1 MELIILWRNMVHCF
15 KLNEYPFVLL
25 TCVISCHHAN
35 PTAVVCPSWKDSQSY
50 YYCTK
55 VFYTGKC
62 PARRDPE
69 ETSNNA
75 HHEASVCRLTN
86 VSSGLDSIMLSLPTL
101 MPGYNEQKCLDFC
114 FWRLAQ
120 WWTLLSS
127 MWLESSS
134 ETDNMDIMFCS
145 IVVCVF
151 FFFPQ
156 WFCLQILIKAIQ
168 LVTVYSQLLCR
179 SGRASHVAEW

>member
-1 MELIILWRNMVHCF
+1 MAPKKPMDVGGGPVPGQNHSCKEMKWMLFVDMECG
-15 KLNEYPFVLL
+15 
-25 TCVISCHHAN
+25 T
-35 PTAVVCPSWKDSQSY
+35 DSQSY

-120 WWTLLSS
+120 
-127 MWLESSS
+127 
-134 ETDNMDIMFCS
+134 
-145 IVVCVF
+145 
-151 FFFPQ
+151 
-156 WFCLQILIKAIQ
+156 
-168 LVTVYSQLLCR
+168 
-179 SGRASHVAEW
+179 